1 MTQRDA
7 TANCKWHT
15 KAKRETR
22 GRCYVKGN
30 DAQEEEEKRARER
43 REYKVGRETVTVL
56 SAWLSLILGTR
67 FAFPFV
73 SLFLQTALS
82 PAI

>member
-30 DAQEEEEKRARER
+30 DAQEEEEKRERER
-43 REYKVGRETVTVL
+43 EKLGRETVTVL